1 MITFTRIRALDLAT
15 PSAAGRPLHLSAASG
30 LVCLDSRIYV
40 VADDELHLGV
50 FGEANCEPG
59 NLIRLFDGTLPNK
72 PKPRKKQKPDLEAL
86 TLLPPF
92 GDYTHGALLALSS
105 GSRDNRRMG
114 AMLGLDARGGVRGAP
129 QIVDLSALLEPL
141 DEWFTSPNIE
151 GAIVCGDELRLL
163 QRRNK
168 QGVNAVVRYELS
180 AVLDG
185 LQSDRAL
192 AIKPHTIHPFDL
204 GQIDGIP
211 FGFTDAAALPDG
223 GMVFTAVAENT
234 DDAYLDGVCAG
245 AAIGS
250 ADKDGRLRWLR
261 RLDQPHKIEGIDA
274 RQEGDVLRLLL
285 VTDAD
290 DAGIAAS
297 LYAATIGL

>member
-1 MITFTRIRALDLAT
+1 MITLTRIRALDLAT

-30 LVCLDSRIYV
+30 LARLDSLIYV
-40 VADDELHLGV
+40 IADDELHLGM
-50 FGEANCEPG
+50 FGVADSEPG
-59 NLIRLFDGTLPNK
+59 CLIRLFDGELPDK

-92 GDYTHGALLALSS
+92 GDYAHGALLALGS

-114 AMLGLDARGGVRGAP
+114 AMLGLDARGGVRGLP
-129 QIVDLSALLEPL
+129 RIVDLSALLGPL
-141 DEWFTSPNIE
+141 DEWFPSLNIE
-151 GAIVCGDELRLL
+151 GAIVCGNELRLL
-163 QRRNK
+163 QRGNK
-168 QGVNAVVRYELS
+168 QDVNAVIRFELS
-180 AVLDG
+180 IVLDG

-234 DDAYLDGVCAG
+234 DDAYLDGACAG

-250 ADKDGRLRWLR
+250 ADKDGHLRWLR

-274 RQEGDVLRLLL
+274 HQEGDMLRLSL

-290 DAGIAAS
+290 DAGIPAS
-297 LYAATIGL
+297 LYTATIGR